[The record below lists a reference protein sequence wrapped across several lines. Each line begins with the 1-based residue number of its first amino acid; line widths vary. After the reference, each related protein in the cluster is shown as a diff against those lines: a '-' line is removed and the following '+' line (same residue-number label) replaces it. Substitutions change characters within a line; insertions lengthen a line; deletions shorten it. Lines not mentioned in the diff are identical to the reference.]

1 MIKFIV
7 TDEHAIPGVRY
18 TILKQVGSVM
28 GTVSH
33 SNDLPDAIETAER
46 YAAAHAGAVVEIEVE
61 TSE

>member
-7 TDEHAIPGVRY
+7 TDAHAIPGMRY

-28 GTVSH
+28 DTVSH

-46 YAAAHAGAVVEIEVE
+46 YAAVHAGAVVEIEVE
-61 TSE
+61 VSE

>member
-18 TILKQVGSVM
+18 AILKQVGSVM
-28 GTVSH
+28 STVLH

-46 YAAAHAGAVVEIEVE
+46 YAAAHAGAMVEVE
-61 TSE
+61 ASE